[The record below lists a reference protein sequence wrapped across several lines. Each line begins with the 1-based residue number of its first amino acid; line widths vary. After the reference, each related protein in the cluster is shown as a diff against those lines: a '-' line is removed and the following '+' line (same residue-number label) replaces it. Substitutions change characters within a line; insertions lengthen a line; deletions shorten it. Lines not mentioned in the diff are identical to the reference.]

1 MKVVIRDDILHIE
14 EGLLFKRRTDI
25 PLAKITS
32 ITSSGILAK
41 TWTVAGAG
49 TVKIIRGRSHDAVM
63 KLALQKQPSQMQR
76 DVITQ
81 KEVVKIRIP
90 Q

>member
-41 TWTVAGAG
+41 TWTVAG
-49 TVKIIRGRSHDAVM
+49 
-63 KLALQKQPSQMQR
+63 
-76 DVITQ
+76 
-81 KEVVKIRIP
+81 
-90 Q
+90 